1 VGKRQVVDRRAFQNL
16 RTCPHHISTRPL
28 RRELT
33 LSKER
38 RGLEI
43 VMEQE
48 ANMQSVRAFSLRLAA
63 VREYF
68 FSSSLPQTSADQV
81 STTFHPLA
89 FLGQLT
95 IPDVVFVSS
104 DGVRFHAHDTVLDAV
119 SVNGFAGL
127 LVKPTKI
134 SATETVLHQYV
145 HVMDDA
151 VTFNVVLLA
160 AYDLSP
166 QPYAP
171 DTLTLVSAA
180 DTGLKQYGLR
190 VDHIL
195 MPGAPLAAVLLAH
208 AQRGP
213 DIALDIYTLAARHRA
228 AHFAI
233 SVSNYT
239 HSLDL
244 STISD
249 ERAHQLGEFLYH
261 LLRFSWDRRPYA
273 YIEATLVSGD
283 TRC

>member
-1 VGKRQVVDRRAFQNL
+1 
-16 RTCPHHISTRPL
+16 
-28 RRELT
+28 
-33 LSKER
+33 
-38 RGLEI
+38 
-43 VMEQE
+43 
-48 ANMQSVRAFSLRLAA
+48 

-68 FSSSLPQTSADQV
+68 FSSSRPQTGADQV

-95 IPDVVFVSS
+95 TPDVIFVSS
-104 DGVRFHAHDTVLDAV
+104 DGVRFHAHNTVLDAV

-127 LVKPTKI
+127 LVKPTEK
-134 SATETVLHQYV
+134 SATETTIHQYL
-145 HVMDDA
+145 HVVDDSA
-151 VTFNVVLLA
+151 TFNVVLLA

-171 DTLTLVSAA
+171 DMLTLVGAA

-190 VDHIL
+190 VNHIL
-195 MPGAPLAAVLLAH
+195 MPGAPLAAVLLVH

-228 AHFAI
+228 AHFAV
-233 SVSNYT
+233 SVSNHM

-249 ERAHQLGEFLYH
+249 ERAHQLGELS
-261 LLRFSWDRRPYA
+261 L
-273 YIEATLVSGD
+273 I
-283 TRC
+283 C